1 MPRTTKPLTNTEVE
15 RSKPKEKEYS
25 LSDGNGLTLR
35 IKPNGSKPWLFNYYH
50 PITKKRTNAG
60 LGTYPALSLAQARSI
75 REEYRSFLAQDIAPQ
90 EHKERQQKAAVAH
103 IENSLLA
110 VAERWKAK
118 KAQEVEELTLKK
130 NWRRMETYL
139 FPFIGDIPVDEITPR
154 TVMKALESLDNQG
167 KGDCSGTLIPHS
179 LISDKI
185 SSTRGF
191 YNEKSKTFFQ
201 PGVQ

>member
-75 REEYRSFLAQDIAPQ
+75 REKYRSFLAQDIAPQ

-103 IENSLLA
+103 IENSLLTIA
-110 VAERWKAK
+110 SHWKLK
-118 KAQEVEELTLKK
+118 KAQEVEAKTLEK
-130 NWRRMETYL
+130 NWRWMEMYL
-139 FPFIGDIPVDEITPR
+139 FPFIGDMPVDEITPR

-167 KGDCSGTLIPHS
+167 KG
-179 LISDKI
+179 
-185 SSTRGF
+185 
-191 YNEKSKTFFQ
+191 
-201 PGVQ
+201 

>member
-1 MPRTTKPLTNTEVE
+1 M
-15 RSKPKEKEYS
+15 
-25 LSDGNGLTLR
+25 
-35 IKPNGSKPWLFNYYH
+35 
-50 PITKKRTNAG
+50 
-60 LGTYPALSLAQARSI
+60 
-75 REEYRSFLAQDIAPQ
+75 
-90 EHKERQQKAAVAH
+90 
-103 IENSLLA
+103 LA

-167 KGDCSGTLIPHS
+167 KGDCSGALIPHS
-179 LISDKI
+179 SISGKI
-185 SSTRGF
+185 PSTRGF

-201 PGVQ
+201 PGVQS